1 MSFLLW
7 AEALLLFVA
16 AVLTGLGA
24 AGVASTVVLGGIPIP
39 ELWIRVIL
47 GIFSAAFLVGSSLCL
62 ALWAGRIE
70 RHRPL
75 RLPGPRGLVL
85 ITPQTVTQLAHALL
99 AQELEETPF
108 RIRLRTRRDGLL
120 IRIFLRLPEEA
131 RIPELAEHLQELLT
145 AEVSQR
151 TGLKVQ
157 EVEVVVHGTSPRA

>member
-7 AEALLLFVA
+7 VEALLLFLA

-24 AGVASTVVLGGIPIP
+24 SGVASTVVLGSVP

-47 GIFSAAFLVGSSLCL
+47 GIFSAGFLAGSSLCL

-85 ITPQTVTQLAHALL
+85 ITPQTVTQLAQALL
-99 AQELEETPF
+99 AQELEGTPF
-108 RIRLRTRRDGLL
+108 RIRLRSRRDGLF
-120 IRIFLRLPEEA
+120 IRVFLRLPEEA

-145 AEVSQR
+145 TEVSQR
-151 TGLKVQ
+151 TGLKVH
-157 EVEVVVHGTSPRA
+157 EVEVVVHGTSRRV

>member
-7 AEALLLFVA
+7 VEALLLFLA

-24 AGVASTVVLGGIPIP
+24 SGVASTVVLGSVP
-39 ELWIRVIL
+39 ELRIRVIF
-47 GIFSAAFLVGSSLCL
+47 GIFSAGFLAGSSLCL

-85 ITPQTVTQLAHALL
+85 ITPQTVTQLAQALL

-108 RIRLRTRRDGLL
+108 RIRLRSRRDGLS
-120 IRIFLRLPEEA
+120 IRVFLRLPEEA

-151 TGLKVQ
+151 TGLKVH
-157 EVEVVVHGTSPRA
+157 EVEVVVHGTSRRV